1 MLAPPARSVGG
12 FFDQSNSRIHQRVK
26 KLGLE
31 RLDISINLPPSA
43 FQELAQIARHA
54 DKLPEIRQS
63 ASSIAP
69 ANNVNE
75 LSKRI
80 SETIGIDQSEL
91 KLVLGGLLSL
101 NALLVRVRAK
111 PEQLVELLT
120 ETLELQASPSWKDQY
135 LKQWI
140 EAKEKVAQAL
150 DWIGQDEVF
159 VALRKMQQLRFAH
172 QNILT
177 DVRLINDL
185 RPVYNTD
192 GDKILHMMI
201 YYSLLIDYVDGAG
214 SHKIEF
220 ALDARDIRDLK
231 RLCERA
237 QKKTITATDA
247 MKSQPWQTTVPSDTV
262 EDQGEQEESTGGD

>member
-1 MLAPPARSVGG
+1 M
-12 FFDQSNSRIHQRVK
+12 
-26 KLGLE
+26 GLE

-43 FQELAQIARHA
+43 FQELAMISNYA
-54 DKLPEIRQS
+54 DKLPEIREN

-69 ANNVNE
+69 ANDLNE

-80 SETIGIDQSEL
+80 SDTTGIDQSDL
-91 KLVLGGLLSL
+91 KLVLGGLLGL

-111 PEQLVELLT
+111 PEQLVDLLT
-120 ETLELQASPSWKDQY
+120 ETLEVQASSSWKDQY
-135 LKQWI
+135 LEKWI
-140 EAKEKVAQAL
+140 EAKEKVSQAL

-159 VALRKMQQLRFAH
+159 VALRKLQQLRFAH

-192 GDKILHMMI
+192 GDKILHMI
-201 YYSLLIDYVDGAG
+201 ITYSLLIDYSDGVG
-214 SHKIEF
+214 PHRIEF
-220 ALDARDIRDLK
+220 ALDARDIRELK

-237 QKKTITATDA
+237 QKKTIAAKDA
-247 MKSQPWQTTVPSDTV
+247 MKTQPWQTTVPRDTV
-262 EDQGEQEESTGGD
+262 EGEGEQEESTGGD